1 MSKQK
6 KINLLGIYLIL
17 ILIILVVLPILT
29 YIFKFGDS
37 LIRALIYIASSGG
50 LGGTIY
56 SVRGFYQNLGE
67 DKFKFNWIWWFIL
80 RPIISMIIGVFV
92 YFLIVGGLISL
103 GAIQEVDFLRSVI
116 FYCGVSFLAG
126 FSFTQFA
133 TKLENLAETL
143 FSIKKEN
150 KK

>member
-17 ILIILVVLPILT
+17 MIIILVTLSILT
-29 YIFKFGDS
+29 YIFKPGDS
-37 LIRALIYIASSGG
+37 LIRALIYISCSGG

-56 SVRGFYQNLGE
+56 SIRGFYQNLVD
-67 DKFKFNWIWWFIL
+67 DKFNFNWVWWFIF
-80 RPIISMIIGVFV
+80 RPIISIVIGVFV
-92 YFLIVGGLISL
+92 YFLIVGGLMSL

-143 FSIKKEN
+143 FSKKDDN